1 MFLTYSLNDEIFRI
15 LLSIPHNIV
24 MGLNNVMFN
33 KPPKVILHVNS
44 QPSQQ
49 VILDVTQ
56 NSNIKFPTL
65 VDGKWDKIQ
74 ESPKS

>member
-1 MFLTYSLNDEIFRI
+1 MMKYSAF
-15 LLSIPHNIV
+15 LSIPHNIV
-24 MGLNNVMFN
+24 MDLNNAMFN

-44 QPSQQ
+44 HPSQQ